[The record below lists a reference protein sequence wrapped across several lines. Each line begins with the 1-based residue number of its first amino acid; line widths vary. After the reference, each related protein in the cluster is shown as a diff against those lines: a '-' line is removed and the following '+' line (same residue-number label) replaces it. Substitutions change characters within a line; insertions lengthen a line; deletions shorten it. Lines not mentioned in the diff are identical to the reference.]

1 MFIEQSIRKDNP
13 FWKYLLGSAII
24 IGMSFIGQLP
34 LIIAIM
40 TKTMT
45 TGESYPMTQEAVMH
59 FLESNLTLFLLLLS
73 FVFAFAAIV
82 FVVKFFH
89 KQTMLSVTTSRNK
102 VDWGRIGFSFGIWAS
117 ISIVSTLVYYF
128 LNPDLYIVDFKPLP
142 FAVLVLIAVVLI
154 PFQTSSEEYIF
165 RGYLMQGFGNLAKNK
180 WFPLVMTSLIFGA
193 MHYLNPEVDKIG
205 NLIFVYYIGTGLFLG
220 IITLMD
226 DGMELA
232 LGFHAANNLIGAL
245 LVTSDWSAFQTY
257 SIFKDM
263 SEPRAGLDIILPVVL
278 IYPLLLLIFSRKYKW
293 SNWKQKLFGSID
305 TNF

>member
-102 VDWGRIGFSFGIWAS
+102 VDWGRIGFSFGIWSS

-128 LNPDLYIVDFKPLP
+128 LNPELYVVDFKPLP

-305 TNF
+305 SNF

>member
-89 KQTMLSVTTSRNK
+89 KQTMLSVTTSRDK

-305 TNF
+305 TIF

>member
-102 VDWGRIGFSFGIWAS
+102 VDWGRIGFSFGIWSS

-128 LNPDLYIVDFKPLP
+128 LNPELDVVDFKPLP

-305 TNF
+305 SNF

>member
-102 VDWGRIGFSFGIWAS
+102 VDWGRIGFSFGIWSS

-128 LNPDLYIVDFKPLP
+128 LNPELYVVDFKPLP

-278 IYPLLLLIFSRKYKW
+278 IYPLLLLIFSKKYKW

-305 TNF
+305 SNF